1 MQDRSTEATTR
12 EARRPRDPNRGAW
25 RMIVVTTFMALLAYG
40 VTAVA
45 LRATAQPQEPPPATT
60 PGPGPAAPAPAPEAP
75 APAAGAPASVSKEE
89 AAKEDPDLQE
99 ETTRR
104 ANAPTLADELPPD
117 LRESADNN
125 LSFPVDI

>member
-1 MQDRSTEATTR
+1 MQERSTESTTR
-12 EARRPRDPNRGAW
+12 EARRARDPNRGAW
-25 RMIVVTTFMALLAYG
+25 RMIIVTTFMSLLAYG
-40 VTAVA
+40 VTSVA
-45 LRATAQPQEPPPATT
+45 LRATAQPQEPPPATS
-60 PGPGPAAPAPAPEAP
+60 PGPAAPAPAPDAP

-104 ANAPTLADELPPD
+104 ANAPTLSDELPPD

>member
-1 MQDRSTEATTR
+1 MLDPPTETTTR
-12 EARRPRDPNRGAW
+12 AARRARDPNRGAW
-25 RMIVVTTFMALLAYG
+25 RMIVVTAFMSLLAYG
-40 VTAVA
+40 ITSVA

-60 PGPGPAAPAPAPEAP
+60 PAPGPAAPAPDAAVP
-75 APAAGAPASVSKEE
+75 ASGAPASVSKEE

-104 ANAPTLADELPPD
+104 ASAPTLSDELPPD